1 MENNINVTIQRGEEI
16 KLVFHFATQ
25 LVLNLSSDNTKE
37 TQAFFLS
44 LLKELVAS
52 KTSIKLNLIDEVNDL
67 YHDVA
72 EKYLKNL
79 DVEINKILVQLPQK
93 IPTNV

>member
-1 MENNINVTIQRGEEI
+1 MENNITVTIQREEEI
-16 KLVFHFATQ
+16 KLIFHFATQ

-44 LLKELVAS
+44 LLKELVES
-52 KTSIKLNLIDEVNDL
+52 KTSIKLNLNDEVNDL

-79 DVEINKILVQLPQK
+79 DVEINKILVQFPQK